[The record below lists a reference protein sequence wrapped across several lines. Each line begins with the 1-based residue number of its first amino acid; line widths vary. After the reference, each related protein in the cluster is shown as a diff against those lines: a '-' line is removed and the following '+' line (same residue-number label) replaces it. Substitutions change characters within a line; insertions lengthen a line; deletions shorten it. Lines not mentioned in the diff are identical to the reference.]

1 MNKDIKY
8 IYPVTRVNSIEKLLR
23 TTAHNAFFVVTPLIT
38 EEEQR
43 EQSDL
48 NPEAA
53 FTPNIEMTRKTWQHR
68 RRQNSFHAHTSL
80 VAKQEEREQQ
90 QEAGLPLV
98 LHGIILR
105 SQLVTL
111 LKNEAYFREQD
122 GVGYYCHCFLHWVS
136 CVPP

>member
-8 IYPVTRVNSIEKLLR
+8 IYPVSRVSSIEKLLR

-43 EQSDL
+43 EQSEI

-68 RRQNSFHAHTSL
+68 RRQNSFHTSL
-80 VAKQEEREQQ
+80 TAKHEEREQQ
-90 QEAGLPLV
+90 QETGLPLV

-111 LKNEAYFREQD
+111 LKNRAFFKELD
-122 GVGYYCHCFLHWVS
+122 GVGYYCLASCLLHWLS
-136 CVPP
+136 CVLP